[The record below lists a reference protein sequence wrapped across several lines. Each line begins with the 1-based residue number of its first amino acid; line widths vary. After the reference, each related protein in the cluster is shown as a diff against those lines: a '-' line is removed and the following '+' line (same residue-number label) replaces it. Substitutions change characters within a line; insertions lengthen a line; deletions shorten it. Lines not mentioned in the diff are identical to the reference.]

1 MRRWLS
7 AAPITALT
15 LFCLS
20 LAAGIANSAEGPAAA
35 VDDAASALPRFAS
48 LRTEGANGRHGPGLE
63 HRIDWI
69 YERAGLPLLIT
80 AESGPWR
87 RVRDPDG
94 GEVWMHA
101 RNLDTRRTAYV
112 PEGAPVALRRNPQSG
127 ASALAMLAPG
137 VVGAL
142 TGCRGDWRRLSISGR
157 VGWVAKDEVWAA
169 QDCAGL

>member
-7 AAPITALT
+7 AAPVAALT
-15 LFCLS
+15 LFALS
-20 LAAGIANSAEGPAAA
+20 LAAGLANGAEATAAA
-35 VDDAASALPRFAS
+35 DAGLPRFAS
-48 LRTEGANGRHGPGLE
+48 LKTAGANGRHGPGLE

-69 YERAGLPLLIT
+69 YQRPGLPLLVSAT
-80 AESGPWR
+80 SGPWR

-101 RNLDTRRTAYV
+101 QNLDARRTVYV
-112 PEGAPVALRRNPQSG
+112 PEGAAVALRRNPQSG
-127 ASALAMLAPG
+127 AAALAMLAPG

-142 TGCRGDWRRLSISGR
+142 TGCRGDWRRVSIGGR
-157 VGWVAKDEVWAA
+157 VGWIEKDRLWAA

>member
-7 AAPITALT
+7 AAPVAALT

-20 LAAGIANSAEGPAAA
+20 FAAGVANGAEDA
-35 VDDAASALPRFAS
+35 AASAESLPRFAS
-48 LRTEGANGRHGPGLE
+48 LKAAGANGRHGPGLE

-69 YERAGLPLLIT
+69 YERPGLPLLVT

-94 GEVWMHA
+94 AEVWMHA
-101 RNLDTRRTAYV
+101 QNLDDRRTVYV
-112 PEGAPVALRRNPQSG
+112 QPGAAVALRRNP
-127 ASALAMLAPG
+127 ASSAAPLAMLAPG
-137 VVGAL
+137 VVGTL
-142 TGCRGDWRRLSISGR
+142 TGCRDDWRRVSIGGR
-157 VGWVAKDEVWAA
+157 VGWVEKDRLWAA